1 MKKIENALA
10 RLLGAKPFTPLGS
23 IPSNAHGESIVQT
36 NDPILGI
43 VRLRHR
49 R

>member
-1 MKKIENALA
+1 MGSVEMVLEG
-10 RLLGAKPFTPLGS
+10 LTLSPSLGS

-36 NDPILGI
+36 NDSILGI